1 MPGAD
6 LGDHGRSARAVVEA
20 DEQVREVLGRHR
32 HVLAFGV
39 GGGGER
45 LDGARR
51 AAANRDRG
59 GEIGQQLGH
68 GQARDELHQ
77 IEPVGADVGDGPQ
90 LAALVRLE
98 PPVPVRGEEEP
109 VLEVAAVDVPD
120 LADAAV
126 REERPGLLALRV
138 EADVE
143 VRAVDEAAAL
153 GELEELGRLRRGHR
167 QRLLTDDVLAR
178 RQAGLQLRVVQHVG
192 RGHVHHIDRRIGER
206 LLQALVHVR

>member
-1 MPGAD
+1 
-6 LGDHGRSARAVVEA
+6 
-20 DEQVREVLGRHR
+20 
-32 HVLAFGV
+32 
-39 GGGGER
+39 
-45 LDGARR
+45 
-51 AAANRDRG
+51 
-59 GEIGQQLGH
+59 
-68 GQARDELHQ
+68 
-77 IEPVGADVGDGPQ
+77 

-153 GELEELGRLRRGHR
+153 GELEQLGGLPRVERKGLFA
-167 QRLLTDDVLAR
+167 DDVLAGRER
-178 RQAGLQLRVVQHVG
+178 RAHLRVVQV
-192 RGHVHHIDRRIGER
+192 
-206 LLQALVHVR
+206 VR